1 MRVKSIYL
9 KNVRGLP
16 PIDLDL
22 LDPITEQIRTRTII
36 AGSNGSGK
44 TTILDAIYTLMNLI
58 VAKPK
63 GPLRTWLIPN
73 QVRAKLELRD
83 MPTLSNPTP
92 RYQVPAGWPL
102 VVALG
107 PEPWLSRID
116 TPDVPYLCALTGDT
130 VDNWHYYQR
139 APGNYISL
147 DWPVQRDWMKG
158 ERPTTLYF
166 PSERRELVAK
176 EKGQIIA
183 EGREHEWVWRFSDSQ
198 KWEGSLESFIVAL
211 YAREHFPQLGT
222 PEKEEKA
229 YPTFQEFLE
238 VVNKFLTRKRIAGV
252 SRTTFRVQVVSEDGQ
267 EFSLD
272 ELSSGEKQILLFLAE
287 VQRRIRR
294 GSLLLIDEPE
304 IHLHPGWQARLIG
317 ALTDLCRQY
326 DTQMIVATHSEE
338 VARSVYE
345 HELILLDDVFGWR
358 KGQ

>member
-1 MRVKSIYL
+1 MKVKSIYL
-9 KNVRGLP
+9 ENVRGLP

-22 LDPITEQIRTRTII
+22 LDPITEQIRTRTVI

-44 TTILDAIYTLMNLI
+44 TTVLDAIYTLMNLI
-58 VAKPK
+58 VGRPK
-63 GPLRTWLIPN
+63 EPLQTWLIPN
-73 QVRAKLELRD
+73 QVRARLELRD
-83 MPTLSNPTP
+83 MPALSHPTP
-92 RYQVPAGWPL
+92 RHEVPAGWPL

-107 PEPWLSRID
+107 PEHWLSRID
-116 TPDVPYLCALTGDT
+116 APYLCALTGDT
-130 VDNWHYYQR
+130 VDNWHYIQR

-147 DWPVQRDWMKG
+147 TWPVQRDWMKG

-183 EGREHEWVWRFSDSQ
+183 EGSRHEWTWRFSDSQ

-211 YAREHFPQLGT
+211 YAREHFPQLET
-222 PEKEEKA
+222 PEDGEEV
-229 YPTFQEFLE
+229 YPTFHEFLE
-238 VVNKFLTRKRIAGV
+238 VVNGFLARKRITGV
-252 SRTTFRVQVVSEDGQ
+252 SRTNFRVQVRGEDGQ
-267 EFSLD
+267 RFSLD
-272 ELSSGEKQILLFLAE
+272 ELSSGEKQILLILAE
-287 VQRRIRR
+287 IQRRIRR
-294 GSLLLIDEPE
+294 GSMLLIDEPE
-304 IHLHPGWQARLIG
+304 IHLHPAWQARLIG

-326 DTQMIVATHSEE
+326 DAQMIVATHSEE

>member
-9 KNVRGLP
+9 ENVRGLP
-16 PIDLDL
+16 TIALDFF
-22 LDPITEQIRTRTII
+22 DPVTEQIRTRTVI

-58 VAKPK
+58 VARPK
-63 GPLRTWLIPN
+63 EPLQTWLIPN
-73 QVRAKLELRD
+73 QVRAKLELCD
-83 MPTLSNPTP
+83 MPALSNPTP
-92 RYQVPAGWPL
+92 RYQVSAGWPL

-107 PEPWLSRID
+107 IEHWLSRID

-130 VDNWHYYQR
+130 ADNWHYIQR

-166 PSERRELVAK
+166 PSEQRELVAK

-183 EGREHEWVWRFSDSQ
+183 EGSRHEWVWRFSDSQ
-198 KWEGSLESFIVAL
+198 KWEGSLESFLVAMDYRDL
-211 YAREHFPQLGT
+211 MTQRERRTDAGELQPFLG
-222 PEKEEKA
+222 PINR
-229 YPTFQEFLE
+229 FLE
-238 VVNKFLTRKRIAGV
+238 GKQIVEVDQSSFRI
-252 SRTTFRVQVVSEDGQ
+252 QVRADSGE
-267 EFSLD
+267 EFSID
-272 ELSSGEKQILLFLAE
+272 KLSSGEKQILLMLGE
-287 VQRRIRR
+287 IQRRIRR

-326 DTQMIVATHSEE
+326 DAQMIVATHSEE

-345 HELILLDDVFGWR
+345 HELILLDDVFGRR

>member
-9 KNVRGLP
+9 ENVRGLP
-16 PIDLDL
+16 TIALDF
-22 LDPITEQIRTRTII
+22 LDPVTEQIRTRTVI
-36 AGSNGSGK
+36 AGSNGTGK
-44 TTILDAIYTLMNLI
+44 TTILDAIYTLMSLI
-58 VAKPK
+58 VSKPEK
-63 GPLRTWLIPN
+63 ALATWLSPG
-73 QVRAKLELRD
+73 QVRAKLDLHA
-83 MPTLSNPTP
+83 MPALHTP
-92 RYQVPAGWPL
+92 RQQQIVPEGWSL

-107 PEPWLSRID
+107 PEPWLSQIEA
-116 TPDVPYLCALTGDT
+116 PYLHTLAGDT
-130 VDNWHYYQR
+130 VNTWHYVHQ
-139 APGNYISL
+139 APDNFVSL
-147 DWPVQRDWMKG
+147 IWAVKEGRMTV
-158 ERPTTLYF
+158 ELPTTLYF

-176 EKGQIIA
+176 KKGQIIA
-183 EGREHEWVWRFSDSQ
+183 EGSEYAWTWPFSDSQ

-252 SRTTFRVQVVSEDGQ
+252 SRTTFRVQVVGEDGQ

-326 DTQMIVATHSEE
+326 DAQMIIATHSEE